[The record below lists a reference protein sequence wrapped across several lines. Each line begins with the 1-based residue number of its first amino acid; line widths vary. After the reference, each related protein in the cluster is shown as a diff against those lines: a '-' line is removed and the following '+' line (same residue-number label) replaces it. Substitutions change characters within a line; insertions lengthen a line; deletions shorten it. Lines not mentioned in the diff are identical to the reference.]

1 MREPLRTAVGDL
13 IASAEASLAT
23 LERYRAGLECIAR
36 AEAIDPYS
44 LARAVLDGTPVQ
56 AAQAADLEALTA
68 PASPEEESD
77 LRRMEARREIVR
89 AALELQAAEDAGRS
103 GGYVALLLPQWH
115 AAERRL
121 YAACRAFRAFREAG
135 GSEVG
140 G

>member
-1 MREPLRTAVGDL
+1 MREPQRSAVGDL
-13 IASAEASLAT
+13 IASAESSLAT
-23 LERYRAGLECIAR
+23 LERYRQALECIAR

-68 PASPEEESD
+68 PASPEEEVD

-89 AALELQAAEDAGRS
+89 AALELQAAEDAGTAS
-103 GGYVALLLPQWH
+103 AYVALVLPRWR

-121 YAACRAFRAFREAG
+121 YAACRAFREAG